1 MDIREP
7 TRNMELKY
15 AEKLSRDIESANAV
29 EGFANLPKFRKKAIR
44 TPSIDIKKAA
54 LSSSSDFKRGPIIS
68 KTMPAVMRLISGSML
83 IVLIYSVSI

>member
-29 EGFANLPKFRKKAIR
+29 EGFANLPKFR
-44 TPSIDIKKAA
+44 
-54 LSSSSDFKRGPIIS
+54 
-68 KTMPAVMRLISGSML
+68 
-83 IVLIYSVSI
+83 

>member
-7 TRNMELKY
+7 TRNMEVKD
-15 AEKLSRDIESANAV
+15 AEKLSRDIESANAD

-44 TPSIDIKKAA
+44 TPRTDIEKAT
-54 LSSSSDFKRGPIIS
+54 LSSSDFNRGPIIS
-68 KTMPAVMRLISGSML
+68 KTMPAVMRIISGSMF